1 MSESM
6 LENNM
11 VNFSDNAINRVKS
24 ILKGED
30 NPSLKLR
37 VFIEGGGC
45 SGMQYGFTLDEAE
58 NDDDFVIDLDGVKA
72 LVDPASM
79 QYLQGANIDF
89 NNLVGPK
96 FTLESINEGLTHLEN
111 AGANKPIIDFGDLN

>member
-11 VNFSDNAINRVKS
+11 VNFSANAINRVKS
-24 ILKGED
+24 ILEGED

-89 NNLVGPK
+89 K
-96 FTLESINEGLTHLEN
+96 ESITD
-111 AGANKPIIDFGDLN
+111 ARFVIDNPNSTASCGCGSSFAV